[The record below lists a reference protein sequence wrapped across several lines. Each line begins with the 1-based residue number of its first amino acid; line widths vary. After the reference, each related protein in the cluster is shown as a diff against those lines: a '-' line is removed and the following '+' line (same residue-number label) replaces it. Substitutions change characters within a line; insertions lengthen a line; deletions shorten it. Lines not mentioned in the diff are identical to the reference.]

1 MSNLRLDIKEPFKR
15 IFCLNKHPKLG
26 YLIEF
31 YAVKIMPNGQFGLNA
46 QKIHT
51 NTQQDFV
58 VSESESKILKIIEE
72 TDPEQLAKKFNPIKK
87 SIRTVD
93 FYNRYYDDEIHLK
106 VRAYV
111 EKRLLKILDLLND
124 EPLFLAKDKNFTH
137 RKLNLVKEQAGI
149 LFHFR
154 RNELGTNYFA
164 TIKLNG
170 QKVNFS
176 QTDTEIITLEP
187 AWLINGQQVF
197 TFKKSVEGKKILPFL
212 QKKYIHIPK
221 SSEPLHY
228 EKFVKPLL
236 EKYDVYAEGFEINT
250 EHHRAHPV
258 LKINS
263 FTGQNYCIGLF
274 FNYGENQFPYH
285 SQKMV
290 SVTLKHI
297 DDQYF
302 FTRISR
308 NIQWEQK
315 IVDVLEK
322 IGFKM
327 YEGALFINSNPN
339 DNIIGLLNTHQDQL
353 KAGGFV
359 IDQSGIDKRFFIGE
373 RNVKINIS
381 NENDWFDL
389 RAMVQ
394 FGPFSIPFI
403 KLKKHILNGIK
414 EFELPDGSF
423 AIIPD
428 EWFEKYGA
436 ILDFSETNQDGLI
449 LKKHHFGL
457 LEHLQNSELPSNI
470 NDLDW
475 FKNPQAFPLPNYL
488 KAELRHYQLDG
499 YSWMKH
505 LYTQKMGACLAD
517 DMGLGKTL
525 QILTLL
531 QSIKEEHTP
540 ALGQTNLLGEII
552 PEKLKTS
559 LVVVPTSLVY
569 NWKNEIEKF
578 TNLSYTI
585 HAGAQ
590 RTKDIKQF
598 IGKVDIIITSYGT
611 MRNDIDQLKNIVFEY
626 LILDEA
632 QAIKNPSSQTTICV
646 NKLVG
651 KCKIAMSG
659 TPIENS
665 ITDLWSIFNFIN
677 PGLLGN
683 YHSFNKKYQESVEK
697 IKDPKLIQDLRL
709 IIHPFMM
716 RRTKEQVATEL
727 PPKTEK
733 VIFCDMSP
741 VQKEMYEKTKAMY
754 RNELLLNLNDK
765 SLVKN
770 KLNILNGLISLRQ
783 IANHPSM
790 FDKLYD
796 DDSGKFEVLKET
808 LQNVINSGH
817 KVLIFSQF
825 VKHLKLLGQY
835 LIKENIPYYYLD
847 GSVKMAQRQEQVDLF
862 QRGEGKQLFLMQ
874 LKTGGV
880 GLNLT
885 AADYVFILDPWWNP
899 ASERQ
904 AMDRTHRI
912 GQDKPVIVYKFISKD
927 SIEEKILHLQ
937 EKKKMIAD
945 DILEVDDNNI
955 HKLNID
961 EIKNLFD

>member
-31 YAVKIMPNGQFGLNA
+31 YAVKIMSNGQYGLNA
-46 QKIHT
+46 QKIHI
-51 NTQQDFV
+51 NTQQDFL
-58 VSESESKILKIIEE
+58 VSEHESKILKIIEE
-72 TDPEQLAKKFNPIKK
+72 TDPEQLAKKFNPLKK

-93 FYNRYYDDEIHLK
+93 FYNRYYDDELHLK
-106 VRAYV
+106 VRIYV
-111 EKRLLKILDLLND
+111 EKRLLKILELLND
-124 EPLFLAKDKNFTH
+124 EPLFLAKDKNYTY

-154 RNELGTNYFA
+154 RNEIGTNYFA

-212 QKKYIHIPK
+212 QKKFIHIPK

-250 EHHRAHPV
+250 EQHRAFPV

-263 FTGQNYCIGLF
+263 FLSNQYCIGLY
-274 FNYGENQFPYH
+274 FNYGDNQFPYH

-290 SVTLKHI
+290 SVSLKHQG
-297 DDQYF
+297 DQYI

-308 NIQWEQK
+308 NKLWEQK
-315 IVDVLEK
+315 IVEVLNS
-322 IGFKM
+322 IGFKE
-327 YEGALFINSNPN
+327 YEGALFINSNPKEN
-339 DNIIGLLNTHQDQL
+339 TIGLLSLYQEKL
-353 KAGGFV
+353 KLGGYV
-359 IDQSGIDKRFFIGE
+359 IDQSGIDKRFYIGE
-373 RNVKINIS
+373 HQVKINVS

-394 FGPFSIPFI
+394 FGSFSIPFI
-403 KLKKHILNGIK
+403 KLKKHILNGIN

-457 LEHLQNSELPSNI
+457 LEHLQDFELPSKI
-470 NDLDW
+470 DDLNW
-475 FKNPQAFPLPNYL
+475 FKNPQPYPLPKFI
-488 KAELRHYQLDG
+488 KAELRHYQLEG
-499 YSWMKH
+499 YSWLKL
-505 LYTQKMGACLAD
+505 LYSQKMGACLAD

-531 QSIKEEHTP
+531 QSIKEEQVQTNGH
-540 ALGQTNLLGEII
+540 TNLLGELIS
-552 PEKLKTS
+552 EQLKTS
-559 LVVVPTSLVY
+559 LVIVPTSLVY

-578 TNLSYTI
+578 TNLKYTI

-590 RTKDIKQF
+590 RTKVVRQY

-611 MRNDIDQLKNIVFEY
+611 MRNDIDQLKNLDFEY

-632 QAIKNPSSQTTICV
+632 QAIKNPSSQTSICV
-646 NKLVG
+646 NQLIG

-709 IIHPFMM
+709 IIQPFMM

-733 VIFCDMSP
+733 IIFCDMSP

-754 RNELLLNLNDK
+754 RNELLFNLNDK
-765 SLVKN
+765 SLLKN

-783 IANHPSM
+783 IANHPNM
-790 FDKLYD
+790 FDKSYE

-808 LQNVINSGH
+808 IQNVIKSGH

-835 LIKENIPYYYLD
+835 LTKENLPYYYLD
-847 GSVKMAQRQEQVDLF
+847 GSIKMAQRQEQVDLF
-862 QRGEGKQLFLMQ
+862 QKEKGNQLFLMQ

-927 SIEEKILHLQ
+927 SIEEKILQLQ

-945 DILEVDDNNI
+945 DILETDNNNI
-955 HKLNID
+955 HKLNFD
-961 EIKNLFD
+961 EIKNLFE